1 MSGIG
6 RMLAMAGAVAM
17 VAAGAAAK
25 PPTEE
30 QVAMIRAALPS
41 SPQVKPE
48 KARKILVFTL
58 TKGFRHSSIEC
69 GILALRELGAAT
81 GAFDMD
87 ESADPQ
93 VFALDSLKMYNAVV
107 FLNTTGALFEDA
119 ALKQGLLDYVNQGGG
134 VVGIHAATDCFYT
147 WPEFGRM
154 MGGYFDGHPWH
165 EPVTLKIEE
174 PGHPCN
180 ACFEGSTHFNVTD
193 EIYQFKAEPYSR
205 KVLRVLTS
213 LDVAKVD
220 MTKKGIK
227 RTDNDFGVSW
237 VHRYGKGRVFYCS
250 LGHREEIYW
259 NPVILKYYLSG
270 IQFATGDLKAD
281 ASPRPEVKP

>member
-1 MSGIG
+1 MNGIG
-6 RMLAMAGAVAM
+6 RMLGMAGAAVM
-17 VAAGAAAK
+17 VAVGAAAK

-30 QVAMIRAALPS
+30 QAAKIRASLPS
-41 SPQVKPE
+41 APQAKPV
-48 KARKILVFTL
+48 KARKILVFSL

-69 GILALRELGAAT
+69 GLFALREMGAAT
-81 GAFDMD
+81 KAFDVV
-87 ESADPQ
+87 ESDDPR
-93 VFALDSLKMYNAVV
+93 VFALDNLVKYDAVV

-165 EPVTLKIEE
+165 EPVTLNVEE
-174 PGHPCN
+174 PAHPCN
-180 ACFEGSTHFNVTD
+180 ACFEGSRHFNVTD

-205 KVLRVLTS
+205 KVLRILTS
-213 LDVAKVD
+213 LDVSKID

-237 VHRYGKGRVFYCS
+237 VHEYGKGRVFYCS

-259 NPVILKYYLSG
+259 NPVILKYYLAG

-281 ASPRPEVKP
+281 ASPRPESKP